1 MLVVSAL
8 KAISDEQIEELNDL
22 GISAAEIGTSKE
34 NDVKILRGEYSVI
47 FGSAE
52 MLLNKE
58 WLEKLKNSKLVRS
71 IELLVVDE
79 AHVSQTW

>member
-8 KAISDEQIEELNDL
+8 KAISDEQIEEPNDL